1 MPLDVNS
8 EIEKVLLAEIGE
20 ALAFR
25 GDRWRAAE
33 GRAIHIREALR
44 PTYTAM
50 PKNREGKL
58 EHAAVRYVLHRL
70 FVARHGW
77 FIQGLQPDG
86 EAWSSTSTSG
96 ILHDQ
101 VPEHVQSLFE
111 RRMGGHGLGLDE
123 LTVLAATLEHL
134 VHNEVS
140 NHLNSTYRVYDL
152 SGEQKVDV
160 LKAQELI
167 DTYMAIY
174 ILGGNISAMSSSQV
188 QKALVAIDR
197 AYPNWNK
204 TRQFVRDVFA
214 EAGPASTSNAMGF
227 ADVVRVAEEVGE
239 RYGRWQ

>member
-1 MPLDVNS
+1 MPLDVNHDV
-8 EIEKVLLAEIGE
+8 EEVLLAEIGE
-20 ALAFR
+20 ALALS

-44 PTYTAM
+44 PTFAAM
-50 PKNREGKL
+50 AKNEKGKL
-58 EHAAVRYVLHRL
+58 DHAAVRYVLHRL
-70 FVARHGW
+70 FVARHGL

-86 EAWSSTSTSG
+86 DAWSSTSASG

-111 RRMGGHGLGLDE
+111 KRIGGHGLGLDE

-134 VHNEVS
+134 VHSEVS
-140 NHLNSTYRVYDL
+140 NHLNSTYRIYDL

-174 ILGGNISAMSSSQV
+174 VLGGNISAMSKV
-188 QKALVAIDR
+188 KVRKALAAIHRVYPTWNETQQFLRGVYQEVA
-197 AYPNWNK
+197 
-204 TRQFVRDVFA
+204 
-214 EAGPASTSNAMGF
+214 PA
-227 ADVVRVAEEVGE
+227 
-239 RYGRWQ
+239 